1 MIPTRITYTDSPKE
15 LTKNLLLRWFLSYA
29 KIFIMDEPTRGVD
42 IASKVD
48 IYNLMND
55 LIRKKSAI
63 LLISSSIEELVGMCD
78 RILVLKDG
86 KITFEAHRNNTNEF
100 STVYQYAIK
109 TM

>member
-1 MIPTRITYTDSPKE
+1 
-15 LTKNLLLRWFLSYA
+15 
-29 KIFIMDEPTRGVD
+29 MDEPTRGVD

-63 LLISSSIEELVGMCD
+63 ILISSSFDELVGMCD

-86 KITFEAHRNNTNEF
+86 KISFEAHKNKANEF
-100 STVYQYAIK
+100 DTLYRHAIGQAK
-109 TM
+109 